1 VLAVMRVLCGLV
13 VLVCVV
19 VSCMGDVFTMP
30 ITRLP
35 SKWQRMMLAGTWKAE
50 YQRWQAVKKYQKFR
64 GLKADPTENQTDYY
78 DTFYIGSGTL
88 GTPPQ
93 KFKLL
98 LDTGSSDLW
107 VPDKTYKGTR
117 AKFDGSKSSTYEK
130 VGKRW
135 SIQYGSGDASGFT
148 GKDKFCFGETSLCVT
163 TQLFGQATRIDDQ
176 GDQIDGICGMA
187 FPSLSVEHSVPP
199 FLGLIKEG
207 KVNNPYFTVW
217 LDNVRPTPE
226 GQVGGSFTFGGLD
239 TQHCS
244 STGDWIPLS
253 SADYWQFN
261 IDSISVGSYSTSAT
275 NGISDTG
282 TSFLI
287 GPTDDVDRFARNI
300 GATSDDQGNY
310 VIDCN
315 AKPPPIIVTLN
326 GKAFPITYDNYIIN
340 FGGQFGL
347 NCVVAMAGADIG
359 EPAWILGD
367 TFIRQYCNA
376 YDYTNKRL
384 GLFKALS
391 K

>member
-1 VLAVMRVLCGLV
+1 LCHHSAV
-13 VLVCVV
+13 
-19 VSCMGDVFTMP
+19 
-30 ITRLP
+30 
-35 SKWQRMMLAGTWKAE
+35 
-50 YQRWQAVKKYQKFR
+50 
-64 GLKADPTENQTDYY
+64 
-78 DTFYIGSGTL
+78 
-88 GTPPQ
+88 
-93 KFKLL
+93 
-98 LDTGSSDLW
+98 
-107 VPDKTYKGTR
+107 
-117 AKFDGSKSSTYEK
+117 
-130 VGKRW
+130 
-135 SIQYGSGDASGFT
+135 
-148 GKDKFCFGETSLCVT
+148 
-163 TQLFGQATRIDDQ
+163 GQATRIDDQ